1 MKQLKEIPTFKS
13 EDEERKF
20 WDSVDNIFD
29 YLDPAKFV
37 ETDPPMIP
45 KTLDAVFLR
54 MPHSMKE
61 NIERLSKERK
71 VSVEVLV
78 REFVAEGLR
87 HNGVQPGV

>member
-1 MKQLKEIPTFKS
+1 MKQLKEIPIFKT

-20 WDSVDNIFD
+20 WDNVADIFD
-29 YLDPAKFV
+29 YFDPAKFV
-37 ETDPPMIP
+37 KTDPPMVP

-61 NIERLSKERK
+61 NIERLSKEKK
-71 VSVEVLV
+71 VSVEALV
-78 REFVAEGLR
+78 QEFVAEGLR